1 MTTGRAVPIPVGV
14 TEASRARKT
23 AQVVFVH
30 GWLGC
35 ELVEATNLDRVH
47 WGDHPITCLRALT
60 TESAVLSQVDAPRAW
75 IPGGL
80 TKNYRDFVS
89 ALKLH
94 SYFRPTQ
101 NNLSAYRYDWRLGLE
116 EASSGLDAHLNET
129 PDCTTIVAH
138 SYGALVSLYA
148 MASGKISQGNIDKLN
163 RIVLLAS
170 PYFGSTFA
178 LLGLAKS
185 SDFLRLAGEFL
196 PGLAKALFGVFSTA
210 PDLITRQLVP
220 VLGSFQS
227 LYDMVP
233 HDVEDDNLRILS
245 LPLSR
250 ERGTS
255 ARWPFWE
262 ADQNALARRK
272 EALRVQK
279 ILREFVSPVEVASIF
294 SSTDEDTPH
303 YCKVGPSAPFAL
315 LHAKGVDGDGVV
327 AKCCTYPVGEPLRC
341 EIGWSDPYQLPAGH
355 STLLRHRTTHEFL
368 AGLLT

>member
-1 MTTGRAVPIPVGV
+1 V
-14 TEASRARKT
+14 TLPLGLVEAPRQRRT
-23 AQVVFVH
+23 AHVAFVH

-35 ELVEATNLDRVH
+35 ELVEANYPERAH
-47 WGDHPITCLRALT
+47 WGDNPITCLRALT
-60 TESAVLSQVDAPRAW
+60 AESALLSQVTVPRAW

-94 SYFRPTQ
+94 NFFRATE
-101 NNLSAYRYDWRLGLE
+101 NNLTVYTYDWRLGLA
-116 EASSGLDAHLNET
+116 EASSGLNAHLDGAPEN
-129 PDCTTIVAH
+129 TTIVAH
-138 SYGALVSLYA
+138 SYGALVSIFA
-148 MASGKISQGNIDKLN
+148 IASGSVRERNLRKLN
-163 RIVLLAS
+163 RMILLAP
-170 PYFGSTFA
+170 PYYGSTFA

-185 SDFLRLAGEFL
+185 ADFLRLAGEFL
-196 PGLAKALFGVFSTA
+196 PALAKTLFAVFSAA

-233 HDVEDDNLRILS
+233 HDVDTEDLRILS

-250 ERGTS
+250 QTGTS

-262 ADQNALARRK
+262 AYENALQRRK
-272 EALRVQK
+272 EALRVQRV
-279 ILREFVSPVEVASIF
+279 LREYVPTMEIASIF

-327 AKCCTYPVGEPLRC
+327 AKCCTYPAGEPLRC
-341 EIGWSDPYQLPAGH
+341 EIDWSDPYQLPAGH
-355 STLLRHRTTHEFL
+355 SALLRHRTTHEFL
-368 AGLLT
+368 ASLLA